1 MTMRYPAELEQ
12 PGLLRDGRSVLIRPV
27 RAADEEAMLDFTRR
41 LSRRTLAQRLLGPVP
56 RFRRELLRQFVDVDY
71 TDHLALVAF
80 LDDRM
85 IGVGRLIR
93 LEDTDHAEVTF
104 TIADEFQGMGLGRLL
119 LDRLAAAAPA
129 IGVYVFEADVLTT
142 NTAMLHV
149 FATSGY
155 APSITPEGYLQHVV
169 LRVDKRASALARIS
183 RREHR
188 AARRS
193 LEKLLAP
200 RAVAVIGANRQPGTI
215 GHEILLNVIAH
226 GFPGPVYPVN
236 PAAADIAGRP
246 AVARVQDLPR
256 QVDLAV
262 IAVPPSA
269 LADVIRD
276 CAEARVGAVV
286 VVTADYPGEADTRH
300 AAERDL
306 TRFVRSHGMRMV
318 GPTSMGLL
326 SAHAGS
332 VLHAT
337 FAPVRP
343 PPGPVAMSSQSGPLG
358 LAILDLAYRAGL
370 GFSCF
375 VSIGV
380 AADVSSNDLL
390 EWWEDD
396 PETGVVLLY
405 LESFGNPRNF
415 GRIARRVGARKPVVA
430 VTPGGATA
438 SGALLAQAGVIH
450 TTSLEDMFDVAL
462 VLANQPVP
470 PGSRVAIVTNAIDPA
485 RLTVVACA
493 ASGLTMAALSPP
505 TLDRLLAAGIAPPL
519 AARSPGVVDLR
530 PTAAPGDYLTALS
543 AVLADPEVDSAIVI
557 FMPPLVRAVAEVA
570 AAIKRAA
577 GDAGGKPVVASFMS
591 ESGLPAPLRDDHGAI
606 PSYVFPE
613 RAAAALGRAA
623 AYGRWRREPVGAL
636 VYPPGIDQKAAGE
649 LVAAAEAGWLPA
661 ADAAALLGCYG
672 IRVADAMPPAD
683 HGTGGTAAPRRDEE
697 ARRGVLRVY
706 QDSLVGP
713 VISFGL
719 AGLFSDLFGDVA
731 TGVTPLTD
739 RDASALLASLR
750 AYPLLTGAA
759 GGDPADLPAIEET
772 MLRLSALAEDWPA
785 VAEVTIDTLLI
796 GGPGEG
802 VTAVAPAVRIASV
815 DDGGSDR
822 LTRLA
827 AGQEPQHQPAPRR
840 PRLPPARHRVLR
852 RGARLRVGRSARLRS
867 PGRSRTFPCDVDR
880 DLPGGHDLAGCG
892 ADGLRLGEMHAAPA
906 PRAASDRPQVLAGR
920 DGQVLDGHRDRGE
933 AAALG
938 EVVAGQHRAR
948 GRGVEQG
955 RDHPAM
961 EDAGVRAEL
970 LRIRQEHL
978 DGLGVPLQD
987 LKGAV
992 LVKRHALGPVLA
1004 EPLPPSF
1011 LLARRQSVVSQ
1022 PSSVSYTVPV
1032 GLSRSY
1038 SMIQVT
1044 Y

>member
-1 MTMRYPAELEQ
+1 MKMRYPAELEQ
-12 PGLLRDGRSVLIRPV
+12 TGLLRDGRSVLLRPV
-27 RAADEEAMLDFTRR
+27 RAADEEARLDFSRR

-56 RFRRELLRQFVDVDY
+56 RFQRELLRQFVDVDY
-71 TDHLALVAF
+71 TDHLALVVF

-85 IGVGRLIR
+85 IGVARLIR
-93 LEDTDHAEVTF
+93 FEDTDHAEVTF

-200 RAVAVIGANRQPGTI
+200 RAVAVVGANRQPGTI
-215 GHEILLNVIAH
+215 GHEILVNVIAH

-246 AVARVQDLPR
+246 AVARVQDLP
-256 QVDLAV
+256 QPVDLAI
-262 IAVPPSA
+262 IAVPPTV

-286 VVTADYPGEADTRH
+286 VVTADYPGEAGTRDEAGTPDETDTRH
-300 AAERDL
+300 AAERDI

-326 SAHAGS
+326 SAHGGS

-343 PPGPVAMSSQSGPLG
+343 PAGPVAMSSQSGPLG
-358 LAILDLAYRAGL
+358 LAILDLAHRAGL

-375 VSIGV
+375 VSIGA

-430 VTPGGATA
+430 VTPGGAAA

-450 TTSLEDMFDVAL
+450 TASLEEMFDVATL
-462 VLANQPVP
+462 LANQPVP

-485 RLTVVACA
+485 RLTAAACA
-493 ASGLTMAALSPP
+493 ASGLTMATLSEP
-505 TLDRLLAAGIAPPL
+505 TADRLVAAGIAPPL
-519 AARSPGVVDLR
+519 KARPPCVVDLR
-530 PTAAPGDYLTALS
+530 PTAAPGDYLAALS
-543 AVLADPEVDSAIVI
+543 AVLADPSVDSAIVI

-570 AAIKRAA
+570 AAIKQAA
-577 GDAGGKPVVASFMS
+577 RDAGGKPVVASFMS
-591 ESGLPAPLRDDHGAI
+591 ESGLPALLRNDHRAI

-636 VYPPGIDQKAAGE
+636 VYPPGIDQKAARE
-649 LVAAAEAGWLPA
+649 LVAAADAGWLAP
-661 ADAAALLGCYG
+661 ADAAALLGHYG
-672 IRVADAMPPAD
+672 IRITAAAPPAD
-683 HGTGGTAAPRRDEE
+683 PDEE
-697 ARRGVLRVY
+697 TRRGVLRVY
-706 QDSLVGP
+706 QDSLVGQ

-739 RDASALLASLR
+739 RDASNLLASLR

-759 GGDPADLPAIEET
+759 GGSPADVPAIEET
-772 MLRLSALAEDWPA
+772 LLRLSALVEDWPA

-796 GGPGEG
+796 GGPEEG
-802 VTAVAPAVRIASV
+802 VTAVAPAARIAP
-815 DDGGSDR
+815 
-822 LTRLA
+822 TREVS
-827 AGQEPQHQPAPRR
+827 EP
-840 PRLPPARHRVLR
+840 
-852 RGARLRVGRSARLRS
+852 
-867 PGRSRTFPCDVDR
+867 
-880 DLPGGHDLAGCG
+880 
-892 ADGLRLGEMHAAPA
+892 
-906 PRAASDRPQVLAGR
+906 
-920 DGQVLDGHRDRGE
+920 
-933 AAALG
+933 
-938 EVVAGQHRAR
+938 
-948 GRGVEQG
+948 
-955 RDHPAM
+955 
-961 EDAGVRAEL
+961 
-970 LRIRQEHL
+970 
-978 DGLGVPLQD
+978 
-987 LKGAV
+987 
-992 LVKRHALGPVLA
+992 
-1004 EPLPPSF
+1004 
-1011 LLARRQSVVSQ
+1011 
-1022 PSSVSYTVPV
+1022 
-1032 GLSRSY
+1032 
-1038 SMIQVT
+1038 
-1044 Y
+1044 

>member
-1 MTMRYPAELEQ
+1 MRMRYPTELEQ
-12 PGLLRDGRSVLIRPV
+12 PGLLRDGRSVLVRPV
-27 RAADEEAMLDFTRR
+27 RAADEEAMLDFSRR
-41 LSRRTLAQRLLGPVP
+41 LSRHTLAQRLLGPVP
-56 RFRRELLRQFVDVDY
+56 RFQRELLRQFVDVDY

-80 LDDRM
+80 LDDQM

-169 LRVDKRASALARIS
+169 LRVDRRASALARIS

-215 GHEILLNVIAH
+215 GHEILVNLIAH

-246 AVARVQDLPR
+246 AVARVQDLP
-256 QVDLAV
+256 QPVDLAV
-262 IAVPPSA
+262 IAVPPAA

-286 VVTADYPGEADTRH
+286 VVTADYPGEAGTRH
-300 AAERDL
+300 AAERDI

-343 PPGPVAMSSQSGPLG
+343 PVGPVAMSSQSGPLG
-358 LAILDLAYRAGL
+358 LAILDLAHRAGL

-375 VSIGV
+375 VSIGA

-430 VTPGGATA
+430 VTPGGAVA

-450 TTSLEDMFDVAL
+450 TTSLEEMFDVAT

-485 RLTVVACA
+485 RLTVTACA
-493 ASGLTMAALSPP
+493 ASGLTMATLSEP

-519 AARSPGVVDLR
+519 AARAPGVVDLR
-530 PTAAPGDYLTALS
+530 PTAAPGDYLAALS

-570 AAIKRAA
+570 AAIKQAA

-591 ESGLPAPLRDDHGAI
+591 ESGLPALLRDDHGAI

-623 AYGRWRREPVGAL
+623 AYGRWRREPVGVL
-636 VYPPGIDQKAAGE
+636 VYPPGIDQKAARE
-649 LVAAAEAGWLPA
+649 LVAAADAGWLAA

-672 IRVADAMPPAD
+672 IRVADAAPPAD
-683 HGTGGTAAPRRDEE
+683 HGAAGMPWYT
-697 ARRGVLRVY
+697 RRGVLRVH

-772 MLRLSALAEDWPA
+772 MLRLSALVEDWPA
-785 VAEVTIDTLLI
+785 VAEVTIDTLLL

-802 VTAVAPAVRIASV
+802 VTAVAPAVRIAPTLRSA
-815 DDGGSDR
+815 DR
-822 LTRLA
+822 EADLHRRETA
-827 AGQEPQHQPAPRR
+827 CPAPRSGR
-840 PRLPPARHRVLR
+840 SGDSGCPARTRVPPTR
-852 RGARLRVGRSARLRS
+852 RWRRSWRS
-867 PGRSRTFPCDVDR
+867 TS
-880 DLPGGHDLAGCG
+880 
-892 ADGLRLGEMHAAPA
+892 
-906 PRAASDRPQVLAGR
+906 
-920 DGQVLDGHRDRGE
+920 
-933 AAALG
+933 
-938 EVVAGQHRAR
+938 
-948 GRGVEQG
+948 
-955 RDHPAM
+955 
-961 EDAGVRAEL
+961 
-970 LRIRQEHL
+970 
-978 DGLGVPLQD
+978 
-987 LKGAV
+987 
-992 LVKRHALGPVLA
+992 
-1004 EPLPPSF
+1004 
-1011 LLARRQSVVSQ
+1011 
-1022 PSSVSYTVPV
+1022 
-1032 GLSRSY
+1032 
-1038 SMIQVT
+1038 
-1044 Y
+1044 

>member
-1 MTMRYPAELEQ
+1 MRKRYPAELEQ
-12 PGLLRDGRSVLIRPV
+12 AGLLRDGRSVLIRPV
-27 RAADEEAMLDFTRR
+27 RAADEEAMLDFSRR

-56 RFRRELLRQFVDVDY
+56 RFQRELLRQFVDVDY

-129 IGVYVFEADVLTT
+129 IGVYVFEADVLAT
-142 NTAMLHV
+142 NTAMLQV

-155 APSITPEGYLQHVV
+155 SPSITPEGYLQHVV

-215 GHEILLNVIAH
+215 GHEILVNLIAH

-246 AVARVQDLPR
+246 AVARVQDLP
-256 QVDLAV
+256 QPVDLAV
-262 IAVPPSA
+262 IAVPPA
-269 LADVIRD
+269 AFADVIRD
-276 CAEARVGAVV
+276 CAEARVGAIV

-300 AAERDL
+300 TAERDI

-326 SAHAGS
+326 STHAGS

-343 PPGPVAMSSQSGPLG
+343 PAGPVAMSSQSGPLG
-358 LAILDLAYRAGL
+358 LAILDLAHRTGL

-375 VSIGV
+375 VSIGA

-430 VTPGGATA
+430 VTPGSAVA
-438 SGALLAQAGVIH
+438 SAALLAQAGVIH
-450 TTSLEDMFDVAL
+450 TTSLEDMFDVAT

-485 RLTVVACA
+485 RLAVAACA
-493 ASGLTMAALSPP
+493 ASGLTMAALSAP

-519 AARSPGVVDLR
+519 AARAPGVVDLR
-530 PTAAPGDYLTALS
+530 PTAAPGDYLATLS
-543 AVLADPEVDSAIVI
+543 AVLADPKVDSAIVI

-570 AAIKRAA
+570 AAIKQAA
-577 GDAGGKPVVASFMS
+577 SDAGGKPVVASFMS
-591 ESGLPAPLRDDHGAI
+591 ESGLPALLRDDHGAI

-649 LVAAAEAGWLPA
+649 LVAAADTGWLAP
-661 ADAAALLGCYG
+661 ADAAALLGHYG
-672 IRVADAMPPAD
+672 IRVADAVPPAD
-683 HGTGGTAAPRRDEE
+683 QGPGDTATPRRDEE
-697 ARRGVLRVY
+697 ARRGVLRVH

-759 GGDPADLPAIEET
+759 GGSPADLPAIEET

-785 VAEVTIDTLLI
+785 IAEVTIDTLLI
-796 GGPGEG
+796 GAAGEG
-802 VTAVAPAVRIASV
+802 VTAVAPAVRIA
-815 DDGGSDR
+815 
-822 LTRLA
+822 
-827 AGQEPQHQPAPRR
+827 
-840 PRLPPARHRVLR
+840 PAREV
-852 RGARLRVGRSARLRS
+852 SE
-867 PGRSRTFPCDVDR
+867 PGS
-880 DLPGGHDLAGCG
+880 
-892 ADGLRLGEMHAAPA
+892 
-906 PRAASDRPQVLAGR
+906 
-920 DGQVLDGHRDRGE
+920 
-933 AAALG
+933 
-938 EVVAGQHRAR
+938 
-948 GRGVEQG
+948 
-955 RDHPAM
+955 
-961 EDAGVRAEL
+961 
-970 LRIRQEHL
+970 
-978 DGLGVPLQD
+978 
-987 LKGAV
+987 
-992 LVKRHALGPVLA
+992 
-1004 EPLPPSF
+1004 
-1011 LLARRQSVVSQ
+1011 
-1022 PSSVSYTVPV
+1022 
-1032 GLSRSY
+1032 
-1038 SMIQVT
+1038 
-1044 Y
+1044 